1 MIISSVNNEKIK
13 EWRKLND
20 KKYRDETNLFIVE
33 GQHLV
38 SEARKANLLIE
49 TIVIEGEQPI
59 GNEPITYVTQ
69 NVMTSLSNLKNPP
82 KILGICKKIKAKEE
96 LGSKIL
102 ILDSIQDPGNLGTI
116 IRSAVAFNINT
127 IVLGKGTVDI
137 YNSKV
142 LRATQ
147 GLIFHINIIERE
159 LTSFLPS
166 IKADNYKIIGTDI
179 SDGIEI
185 KKYHTPSKYALIM
198 GNEGHGLDIN
208 IKTMCD
214 ENIYIKMNNACE
226 SLNVAVACSIILN
239 QLDEE

>member
-1 MIISSVNNEKIK
+1 MVITSTENSKIK
-13 EWRKLND
+13 ELKKLND
-20 KKYRDETNLFIVE
+20 KKYRDIDNKFL
-33 GQHLV
+33 
-38 SEARKANLLIE
+38 
-49 TIVIEGEQPI
+49 IEGEHLVKEAYTKGLLEEI
-59 GNEPITYVTQ
+59 LMLEGMESDINIPITYVSES
-69 NVMTSLSNLKNPP
+69 VIKYLSNLTNPTTM
-82 KILGICKKIKAKEE
+82 IGICSKIKEKADF
-96 LGSKIL
+96 GNKIL
-102 ILDSIQDPGNLGTI
+102 ILDNIQDPGNLGTI

-147 GLIFHINIIERE
+147 GLIFHINIIERD
-159 LTSFLPS
+159 LISFLPNL
-166 IKADNYKIIGTDI
+166 KADNYKIIGSDI